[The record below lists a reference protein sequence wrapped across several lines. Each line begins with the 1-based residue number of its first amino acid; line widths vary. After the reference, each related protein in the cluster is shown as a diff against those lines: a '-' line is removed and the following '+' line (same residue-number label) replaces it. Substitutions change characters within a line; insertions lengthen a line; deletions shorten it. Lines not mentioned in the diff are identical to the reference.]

1 MRWSELKRRKEKE
14 RDLGLIIFMS
24 VPVSAQHSD
33 EQVLAA
39 VNTH

>member
-1 MRWSELKRRKEKE
+1 MHWSEWKRRREKE
-14 RDLGLIIFMS
+14 GDLVLIIFMS
-24 VPVSAQHSD
+24 VPLSAQHSD

>member
-1 MRWSELKRRKEKE
+1 MKEKE
-14 RDLGLIIFMS
+14 RDLDLIIFVS
-24 VPVSAQHSD
+24 IPVSAQHSD